1 MWLRKRSANAGLADH
16 TRAQFARSNDEP
28 SDQQERDQ
36 ARIRPPAAD
45 DLVAI
50 DGNEFVEHERQGFTV
65 SQVVHDYGDVCQ
77 AITELAV
84 ELNAPISTDDFRT
97 LNRCLDDAIAGAVT
111 EYGRERNQSGSD
123 GESARGGERL
133 GFFAH
138 ELHNLMNTS
147 LMAFEVM
154 KTGNVGVV
162 GSTGTVLHRSLLARD
177 EAHPP
182 ADPGTPERRGR
193 FPPLRA
199 VESTA
204 RRLSLCTG

>member
-1 MWLRKRSANAGLADH
+1 MFLVSMWLRKRSANAGLAAH

-84 ELNAPISTDDFRT
+84 ELNAPIT
-97 LNRCLDDAIAGAVT
+97 V
-111 EYGRERNQSGSD
+111 QS
-123 GESARGGERL
+123 ES
-133 GFFAH
+133 
-138 ELHNLMNTS
+138 
-147 LMAFEVM
+147 
-154 KTGNVGVV
+154 
-162 GSTGTVLHRSLLARD
+162 
-177 EAHPP
+177 
-182 ADPGTPERRGR
+182 
-193 FPPLRA
+193 LRA
-199 VESTA
+199 VDSTA
-204 RRLSLCTG
+204 RRGGNRPRRSGVPGSAGGCASSRATRLR